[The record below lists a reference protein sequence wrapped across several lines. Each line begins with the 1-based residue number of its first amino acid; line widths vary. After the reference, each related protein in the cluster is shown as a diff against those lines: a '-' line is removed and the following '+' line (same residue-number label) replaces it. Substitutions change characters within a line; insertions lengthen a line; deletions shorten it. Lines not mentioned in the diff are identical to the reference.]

1 MSKTLY
7 FTVALTFD
15 KKIKDESDIGETTDN
30 IGNALLAQINS
41 YSGLAPESS
50 NTFTTKIV
58 VTAERGDSQFESLIH
73 NKS

>member
-1 MSKTLY
+1 MSKTVY

-15 KKIKDESDIGETTDN
+15 KKIKGDDGIGEITDN

-50 NTFTTKIV
+50 DTFTTKVV
-58 VTAERGDSQFESLIH
+58 VTSERGDNQFESLIYD
-73 NKS
+73 KP